1 MELRHRY
8 LALCGLAVHLHA
20 VHASIGDLDA
30 CYDPGR
36 TYMVAAPERP
46 PCSSEEAVA
55 VLYVRVRV
63 EGFYDEGAV
72 WCPAAIACRAMIEQ
86 LGLFVACQQQGA
98 CRCYLNGNRLH
109 DDPVAVTHGDFL
121 AIFKSDHAHRVL
133 PGHAALSIAASG
145 RQGGYHGTVSECRAE
160 QCSEA
165 ASGSCSDAELSVD

>member
-1 MELRHRY
+1 MGVFTKPIGSG
-8 LALCGLAVHLHA
+8 CHA

-46 PCSSEEAVA
+46 PCSLEEAVA

-72 WCPAAIACRAMIEQ
+72 WCPAAIACRSMIEQ
-86 LGLFVACQQQGA
+86 LGLFVACHQQGS
-98 CRCYLNGNRLH
+98 CRCYLNGNPLH
-109 DDPVAVTHGDFL
+109 DDLVAVTHGDFL
-121 AIFKSDHAHRVL
+121 VIFKSDHAHRVL
-133 PGHAALSIAASG
+133 PGHAALSIAAGG
-145 RQGGYHGTVSECRAE
+145 RQGGYHGTVSECSAE

-165 ASGSCSDAELSVD
+165 ASGSCSDSALAVD